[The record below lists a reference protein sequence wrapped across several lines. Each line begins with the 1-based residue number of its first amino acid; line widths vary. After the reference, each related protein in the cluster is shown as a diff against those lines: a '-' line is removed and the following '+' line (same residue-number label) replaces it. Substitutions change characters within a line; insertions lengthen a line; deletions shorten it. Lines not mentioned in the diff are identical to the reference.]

1 MSPLNKDSQSG
12 KQYWRSLEE
21 VSATPEFQTYLER
34 EFPEGASEI
43 EDPVTRR
50 SFMKF
55 MAAGF
60 ALSGAVTL
68 TGCRRPEEKILPYGK
83 APEEVIPG
91 KAQFYASAY
100 PSTLGSIGLLVK
112 AHEGRPVKIEGNPEH
127 PNNAGA
133 TGSFAQAELLN
144 MYDPERLQ
152 YITAG
157 TEVPTVDYSVAPGV
171 HLDKLIA
178 AKATAVEANKK
189 TYTAEI
195 AKIAAKYSKNGGE
208 GLYILNAPSTS
219 PVEDALVADIKKAYP
234 KASFHTYESLNNDNA
249 KQALSIFVKDSGDF
263 QTVSHLDK
271 ANTVVT
277 LDNDFMALES
287 DTVRANKEFYA
298 ARKVYQEKGA
308 KTESHEMN
316 RLYSIESTFS
326 LTGSN
331 ADHRLRLSHS
341 QIEEFSFLL
350 AQKVVELV
358 GADSSLKSALAAIKP
373 TGVDLAK
380 NFGPKA
386 TGKGDK
392 KITIETLI
400 NAIANDLVADKKSGK
415 SSLVLAGAKQG
426 YRVHLISLVLN
437 AVLENFGKSL
447 TITKAAVKSEGLA
460 LESISLLTNALKEKK
475 VSTLAILGGNP
486 VYDAPADLKFAE
498 QLANAGET
506 LHLTL
511 FPNETTAAAKFG
523 IPKAHFLESWDATR
537 SLDGTVTFV
546 QPIIAPL
553 YDGLTNTEFLA
564 QLFNQKVTKAYDQ
577 LKKHFDF
584 SETKWQ
590 EVLYTG
596 FLKDSAFKAEDVSYD
611 WTETARKLKDFKAA
625 KAEGF
630 EVVITPSNTILDG
643 SFNNNGWMQ
652 ELPDPITKLT
662 WDNAALISMDTAKDL
677 GLDVDQAKPKK
688 AVLKIEAN
696 GATVNV
702 PYWIVPGIP
711 KNTVH
716 LQLGYGRTAT
726 GVVGAEAG
734 VDVQTLRTTSNFHS
748 APAKVTVTS
757 ETYLLA
763 STQDHWAMES
773 RDLIKESN
781 IDDFNKKPDFA
792 QNHYDDRAASLFA
805 DREELAPENQVA
817 GTNQYTA
824 TNQWAM
830 VIDLNQ
836 CNGCSACTVA
846 CQSENNISTVGK
858 ERVLE
863 GREMHWIRMDRYF
876 FTGSDINAPMMHGD
890 ITDHDEQVESV
901 YQGVPCMQ
909 CENAPCE
916 QVCPVAA
923 TVHSDEGL
931 NDMVYNRCIGTR
943 YCSNNCPYKVR
954 RFNYF
959 NHQEDFKSPEYE
971 VKKMV
976 HNPNVT
982 VRSRGVMEKCTYCVQ
997 RVNEA
1002 KIDAKVKNDGE
1013 LVANSFTTACAQV
1026 CPTDA
1031 ITFGNQ
1037 NNTEDEVVKMQ
1048 NEARNYVLLPELNVR
1063 PRTSFLAKLR
1073 NQNKAL
1079 INEKPKGGH

>member
-1 MSPLNKDSQSG
+1 MSPLNNNSQSG

-21 VSATPEFQTYLER
+21 VSQTPEFQDYLHR

-100 PSTLGSIGLLVK
+100 PTSRGSVGLLVK
-112 AHEGRPVKIEGNPEH
+112 AHEGRPVKIEGNPQH
-127 PNNAGA
+127 PSNAGA
-133 TGSFAQAELLN
+133 TDSFAQAELLN
-144 MYDPERLQ
+144 MYDPERLS
-152 YITAG
+152 YFTVAG
-157 TEVPTVDYSVAPGV
+157 QAVSTVDYDVLAPGPHRV
-171 HLDKLIA
+171 A
-178 AKATAVEANKK
+178 AEEQRKSDIEASNKAYDAAFAN
-189 TYTAEI
+189 I
-195 AKIAAKYSKNGGE
+195 VAKYAKNGGE
-208 GLYILNAPSTS
+208 GLYILKAPSTS
-219 PVEDALVADIKKAYP
+219 PVEDALIAEIKKTFP
-234 KASFHTYESLNNDNA
+234 KVSFHTYESINDDNA
-249 KQALSIFVKDSGDF
+249 KKALSIFVKDSGDF
-263 QTVSHLDK
+263 QIVTSLDK
-271 ANTVVT
+271 ASTVVS

-287 DTVRANKEFYA
+287 DSVRANKEFYA
-298 ARKVYQEKGA
+298 GRKVYQEKGA
-308 KTESHEMN
+308 KTEKHEMN
-316 RLYSIESTFS
+316 RLYSVESTYS

-331 ADHRLRLSHS
+331 ADHRLRLNHA

-350 AQKVVELV
+350 AQKVVELA
-358 GADSSLKSALAAIKP
+358 GADSAVKSTLAAIKP
-373 TGVDLAK
+373 AGVDLKKSFGTKEGVTIATVIDEIAK
-380 NFGPKA
+380 
-386 TGKGDK
+386 
-392 KITIETLI
+392 
-400 NAIANDLVADKKSGK
+400 DLLADKKAGK
-415 SSLVLAGAKQG
+415 ASVILAGSKQG
-426 YRVHLISLVLN
+426 VRVHLISLVLN
-437 AVLENFGKSL
+437 AVLGNFGK
-447 TITKAAVKSEGLA
+447 TVTVTEAAVKSEGLA
-460 LESISLLTNALKEKK
+460 LESLSLLTNALNDKK

-498 QLANAGET
+498 KLANAGET
-506 LHLTL
+506 IHLTL
-511 FPNETTAAAKFG
+511 FPNETTAAVKLAA
-523 IPKAHFLESWDATR
+523 PRAHFLESWDATR
-537 SLDGTVTFV
+537 SIDGTVSFV

-553 YDGLTNTEFLA
+553 YDGLTDTEFLA
-564 QLFNQKVTKAYDQ
+564 KLFGQKDAKSHDL
-577 LKKHFDF
+577 LKKHFGF
-584 SETKWQ
+584 SEDKWA

-596 FLKDSAFKAEDVSYD
+596 FLKDSAFKAQSVSYD
-611 WTETARKLKDFKAA
+611 WTATARELKNFKAA
-625 KAEGF
+625 SASDF
-630 EVVITPSNTILDG
+630 EVVITPDNSVLDG

-662 WDNAALISMDTAKDL
+662 WDNAALISYDTAQAL
-677 GLDVDQAKPKK
+677 GLDVKQAKPKK
-688 AVLKIEAN
+688 KVLSIEAN
-696 GATVNV
+696 GSKVEL
-702 PYWIVPGIP
+702 PYWIVPGIA
-711 KNTVH
+711 KGTVH
-716 LQLGYGRTAT
+716 LQLGYGRDET
-726 GVVGAEAG
+726 GVVGKG
-734 VDVQTLRTTSNFHS
+734 SGFDVQGLRTTTNFYS
-748 APAKVTVTS
+748 APAKVSVTS
-757 ETYLLA
+757 ETYTLA
-763 STQDHWAMES
+763 STQDHWAVEN
-773 RDLIKESN
+773 RELIKESN
-781 IDDFNKKPDFA
+781 IDDFNKTPNFA
-792 QNHYDDRAASLFA
+792 ENHYDDRAASLFN
-805 DREELAPENQVA
+805 DREELDPKNQVA
-817 GTNQYTA
+817 GTNQYTS

-890 ITDHDEQVESV
+890 ITQHDEQVESV
-901 YQGVPCMQ
+901 YQGMPCMQ

-959 NHQEDFKSPEYE
+959 NHQEDFKTPDYE

-997 RVNEA
+997 RINEA
-1002 KIDAKVKNDGE
+1002 KIDAKVKNDGD
-1013 LVANSFTTACAQV
+1013 LVPNSFTTACAQV

-1037 NNTEDEVVKMQ
+1037 NNAEDEVTKMQ
-1048 NEARNYVLLPELNVR
+1048 KEARNYVLLPEYNVR

-1079 INEKPKGGH
+1079 INEEVKGGH